1 MKRIVIILGLLLVS
15 QAIASAEET
24 TAAVAAPDATTPPA
38 ATAGQVNYERPY
50 YNQPNLVQPRRVHY
64 APKKSEVYKPASGNE
79 YILKYV
85 IDDLESAPWLNG
97 GKRKI

>member
-1 MKRIVIILGLLLVS
+1 MKRIVIILGLLLIS
-15 QAIASAEET
+15 QAVVSAEE
-24 TAAVAAPDATTPPA
+24 AAPSATTQAA

-50 YNQPNLVQPRRVHY
+50 YNQPNLVQPRRVNY

>member
-15 QAIASAEET
+15 QAIANAEET
-24 TAAVAAPDATTPPA
+24 AAPDATTGSA

-50 YNQPNLVQPRRVHY
+50 YNQPNLVQPRRVNY

>member
-1 MKRIVIILGLLLVS
+1 MKRIVIILGLL
-15 QAIASAEET
+15 I
-24 TAAVAAPDATTPPA
+24 VAQA
-38 ATAGQVNYERPY
+38 ATSAAETNTAGGQVNYERPY
-50 YNQPNLVQPRRVHY
+50 YNQPNLVQPRRVNY

>member
-1 MKRIVIILGLLLVS
+1 MKRIVIILSLFIVS
-15 QAIASAEET
+15 QAVVSAEET
-24 TAAVAAPDATTPPA
+24 A
-38 ATAGQVNYERPY
+38 ATGRVNYERPY
-50 YNQPNLVQPRRVHY
+50 YNQPDVVQPKRVNY

-85 IDDLESAPWLNG
+85 IDDLEVAPWLNG

>member
-1 MKRIVIILGLLLVS
+1 MLVS
-15 QAIASAEET
+15 QAIASAEG
-24 TAAVAAPDATTPPA
+24 TASAPDATTTSA

-50 YNQPNLVQPRRVHY
+50 YNQPNLVQPRRVNY

>member
-1 MKRIVIILGLLLVS
+1 MVS
-15 QAIASAEET
+15 QAIATAEET
-24 TAAVAAPDATTPPA
+24 SV
-38 ATAGQVNYERPY
+38 GQVNYERPY
-50 YNQPNLVQPRRVHY
+50 YNQPNLVQPRRVNY

-85 IDDLESAPWLNG
+85 IDDLEVAPWLNG